1 MHVLNFYWQE
11 IMTYQFQLKNL
22 HFSQAVKRWDKK
34 QRQRWNIARQKSTQN
49 CMKTIILEKLGRVV
63 HGENRDGLPHRRVT
77 IVKKYFLNE
86 YLIGLLLLL
95 SPFYYKT
102 GILGRF
108 GSTKL
113 VLPKWHKYSSLNR
126 VIRVHKTF
134 IGKS

>member
-1 MHVLNFYWQE
+1 M
-11 IMTYQFQLKNL
+11 
-22 HFSQAVKRWDKK
+22 
-34 QRQRWNIARQKSTQN
+34 
-49 CMKTIILEKLGRVV
+49 

-102 GILGRF
+102 GILGRI